1 MPKHSLKKRL
11 LSCKSSL
18 GRIESLNTM
27 INKLPRW
34 ILVGGGVLAFS
45 AGCVNATALMGFT
58 HLSVSHVT
66 GNVTLFS
73 AAIAHGDWQQL
84 LFITA
89 SLLSFLAGA
98 IISGFIVGQESLKLG
113 SRYGL
118 ALFIEA
124 LLLALS
130 LLLFLHHDYLGQL
143 TSAMA
148 CGLQNAMVAT
158 YSGAVI
164 RTTHLTGLTS
174 DMGASIGNWLAG
186 RKVRKPTLV
195 FQAIIWYCFCG
206 GAVVGAFCYAIINYY
221 ILLLPTA
228 IVFFTALWYQLVS
241 DTLPEVRFQNN
252 TENDHT

>member
-1 MPKHSLKKRL
+1 
-11 LSCKSSL
+11 
-18 GRIESLNTM
+18 M
-27 INKLPRW
+27 ITKLPKW

-58 HLSVSHVT
+58 KLSVSHVT

-73 AAIAHGDWQQL
+73 SAIAHGDWQSL

-89 SLLSFLAGA
+89 SLLSFLTGA
-98 IISGFIVGQESLKLG
+98 VISGFVVGQASLRLG
-113 SRYGL
+113 RRYGL

-124 LLLALS
+124 GLLALS
-130 LLLFLHHDYLGQL
+130 ALLFLHHDYLGQL

-148 CGLQNAMVAT
+148 CGLQNSMVAT

-186 RKVRKPTLV
+186 RPISKPTVV
-195 FQAIIWYCFCG
+195 FQAIIWYCFCA
-206 GAVVGAFCYAIINYY
+206 GAVVGAYGYAHLGYLT
-221 ILLLPTA
+221 LLLPTA
-228 IVFFTALWYQLVS
+228 IVLFSAVWYQLTS
-241 DTLPEVRFQNN
+241 DKLPEQRG
-252 TENDHT
+252 

>member
-1 MPKHSLKKRL
+1 MV
-11 LSCKSSL
+11 
-18 GRIESLNTM
+18 T
-27 INKLPRW
+27 KLPRW
-34 ILVGGGVLAFS
+34 ILIGGGVLAFS
-45 AGCVNATALMGFT
+45 AGCINATALMGFT

-73 AAIAHGDWQQL
+73 AAIAHSDWQSL
-84 LFITA
+84 ALITA
-89 SLLSFLAGA
+89 SLLAFLFGA
-98 IISGFIVGQESLKLG
+98 VISGFVVGQDSLRLG
-113 SRYGL
+113 NRYGL

-124 LLLALS
+124 GLLALS
-130 LLLFLHHDYLGQL
+130 VLLFLHHDYFGQL

-186 RKVRKPTLV
+186 RKVSKPTLV

-206 GAVVGAFCYAIINYY
+206 GAVVGAFGHGVMGYY
-221 ILLLPTA
+221 TLLLPTM
-228 IVFFTALWYQLVS
+228 IVLSTACWYQFTS
-241 DTLPEVRFQNN
+241 DKLPESR
-252 TENDHT
+252 